1 MIIVRRDIIT
11 LKDLLNRVNEE
22 DIDKMLIWSD
32 WQGWANLHII
42 KREND
47 IVLLPCKND
56 SPFSSD
62 KN

>member
-1 MIIVRRDIIT
+1 MT
-11 LKDLLNRVNEE
+11 LKDFLNRVTEKDE
-22 DIDKMLIWSD
+22 DKMLIWSD
-32 WQGWANLHII
+32 WTGWANLHII
-42 KREND
+42 IREND